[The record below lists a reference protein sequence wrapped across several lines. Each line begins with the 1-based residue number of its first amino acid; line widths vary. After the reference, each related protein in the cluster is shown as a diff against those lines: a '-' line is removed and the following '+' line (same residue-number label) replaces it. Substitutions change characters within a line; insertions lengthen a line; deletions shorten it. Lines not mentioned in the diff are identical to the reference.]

1 MPKGPNRLIL
11 DRYLDTAQEGTLTGS
26 GSDWKKK
33 ADALR
38 VLADAMMAGAEQA
51 ELRIGE
57 QTLTGPALRKGMED
71 SATSMADKSD
81 QLRAAGDALVQ
92 VGTQIGDTREARDS
106 MKDLGEKPSPYQPP
120 AGTPGVPLTPDEIN
134 AQAAASQARQGE
146 RASWQDA
153 FDKQEA
159 RALALTRQMD
169 SAFLGA
175 IPPMKA
181 IHGQEDPTEP
191 PPNVPSGP
199 GGPLLP
205 GTRVPTGGGGGGGGV
220 LGPSDPKDPH
230 NPEPRE
236 PEPREPEPREPEP
249 REPEPREP
257 EPKEPIPRGPIP
269 TEPTPKDPSLP
280 PTTNVTGTSQTG
292 VTYNPGGAHRLD
304 AGLGL
309 REPGHVDRCRHGCC
323 RHGRRCGC
331 RRHGRRCP
339 RRQCSRRPR
348 TQRVRPGARHRRDG
362 SLGQRQRP
370 LPRRECR
377 ERGRTADRS
386 GQRLRHASRCSWQRR
401 RSWRRSRSWR
411 RGAGAA
417 GSRSGGS
424 RGAGARSAA
433 GSAAGGR
440 GGRKG
445 DREQTTDRDSL
456 VYDQDWLGDD
466 DVAPGVLD

>member
-134 AQAAASQARQGE
+134 AQAAASQTRQGE
-146 RASWQDA
+146 RTSWQDA

-205 GTRVPTGGGGGGGGV
+205 GTRVPTGGGGRRAAACWGRV
-220 LGPSDPKDPH
+220 T
-230 NPEPRE
+230 PR
-236 PEPREPEPREPEP
+236 
-249 REPEPREP
+249 
-257 EPKEPIPRGPIP
+257 IP
-269 TEPTPKDPSLP
+269 TTLSHASLSHASRSHASRSRA
-280 PTTNVTGTSQTG
+280 NRSH
-292 VTYNPGGAHRLD
+292 ASR
-304 AGLGL
+304 
-309 REPGHVDRCRHGCC
+309 
-323 RHGRRCGC
+323 
-331 RRHGRRCP
+331 
-339 RRQCSRRPR
+339 SRRNR
-348 TQRVRPGARHRRDG
+348 SPGARSPR
-362 SLGQRQRP
+362 SRP
-370 LPRRECR
+370 PRTPASLPRPTSPAPRR
-377 ERGRTADRS
+377 PVSPTTPAGPPS
-386 GQRLRHASRCSWQRR
+386 RR
-401 RSWRRSRSWR
+401 RSRPPRARACRPVPPWVLPAWPAVRVPQAWQALSAAAVLPPPPDAARPPRCAPSARRVARAAPAPSPAARVPGARPHGRPLRAAPPAREQVLLAAPPVVAAQQVVAARPAAAGVPLRRLAWCRRPQRCRIGGRRSRR
-411 RGAGAA
+411 AQGRPRADH
-417 GSRSGGS
+417 RS
-424 RGAGARSAA
+424 
-433 GSAAGGR
+433 
-440 GGRKG
+440 
-445 DREQTTDRDSL
+445 
-456 VYDQDWLGDD
+456 
-466 DVAPGVLD
+466 

>member
-38 VLADAMMAGAEQA
+38 VLADAMKAGAEQA

-120 AGTPGVPLTPDEIN
+120 AGTPGVPPTPDEIN

-146 RASWQDA
+146 RNSWQDE

-181 IHGQEDPTEP
+181 IHGQDDPTEP

-205 GTRVPTGGGGGGGGV
+205 GTRVPTGGGGGGGGGV

-230 NPEPRE
+230 NPEPREPEPRE

-292 VTYNPGGAHRLD
+292 VTYNPGGPTVSTPVSASASPGMSTGAAMGA
-304 AGLGL
+304 AGMAGGAGAAGMAGAV
-309 REPGHVDRCRHGCC
+309 RGGSAPAAPGRSASAPVRAIGST
-323 RHGRRCGC
+323 GRSGSASAL
-331 RRHGRRCP
+331 
-339 RRQCSRRPR
+339 SRGASAGSAAARP
-348 TQRVRPGARHRRDG
+348 TD
-362 SLGQRQRP
+362 
-370 LPRRECR
+370 
-377 ERGRTADRS
+377 S

-401 RSWRRSRSWR
+401 RHASRCSGQRRRSRRRSGSRRRGRRGRLPLRRLAWCRRPQRCRISGRRSWR
-411 RGAGAA
+411 AQGRPRADH
-417 GSRSGGS
+417 RS
-424 RGAGARSAA
+424 
-433 GSAAGGR
+433 
-440 GGRKG
+440 
-445 DREQTTDRDSL
+445 
-456 VYDQDWLGDD
+456 
-466 DVAPGVLD
+466 

>member
-120 AGTPGVPLTPDEIN
+120 AGTPGVPLTTDEIN
-134 AQAAASQARQGE
+134 AQAAASQTRQGE
-146 RASWQDA
+146 RTSWQDA

-205 GTRVPTGGGGGGGGV
+205 GTRVPTAGGGGGV
-220 LGPSDPKDPH
+220 LGPSDPKDPT

-249 REPEPREP
+249 SHASPSRASRSHASPSRRNRSPGARSPRSRP
-257 EPKEPIPRGPIP
+257 PR
-269 TEPTPKDPSLP
+269 TPASLP
-280 PTTNVTGTSQTG
+280 RPTSSAPRRPVSPTTPAGPPSRRRSRPPRARACRPVPPWVPPAWPAVRVPQAWQAPSAAA
-292 VTYNPGGAHRLD
+292 VLLPPPDAARPPRCAPSARRVARAAPAPSPAARVPGARPHGRP
-304 AGLGL
+304 L
-309 REPGHVDRCRHGCC
+309 RAAPPAREQVLPAAPQVVAAQQVG
-323 RHGRRCGC
+323 RHGRRGRLPLRRLAWC
-331 RRHGRRCP
+331 RGPQRC
-339 RRQCSRRPR
+339 RI
-348 TQRVRPGARHRRDG
+348 
-362 SLGQRQRP
+362 
-370 LPRRECR
+370 
-377 ERGRTADRS
+377 S
-386 GQRLRHASRCSWQRR
+386 GR
-401 RSWRRSRSWR
+401 RSWRAQGRPRADHRS
-411 RGAGAA
+411 
-417 GSRSGGS
+417 
-424 RGAGARSAA
+424 
-433 GSAAGGR
+433 
-440 GGRKG
+440 
-445 DREQTTDRDSL
+445 
-456 VYDQDWLGDD
+456 
-466 DVAPGVLD
+466 